1 MTKLKIHAV
10 PLAAL
15 VLVLGAGS
23 YAVAGDTESREI
35 RETLIGYQEVP
46 AVSTVASGRFTAEV
60 RSDRITYTL
69 SYRNLEGDVQQAH
82 IHLGQRHVNGGISV
96 FLCSNLPSPPPG
108 TQACPA
114 PPATISGTLTASN
127 VIGPEAQGIA
137 PGEFAELV
145 AAIRA
150 GVTYANVHSSKFP
163 GGEIRAQLL
172 QERKGR
178 DDDKAEDE
186 DAEEDDDG
194 D

>member
-1 MTKLKIHAV
+1 MTKLKRHAV
-10 PLAAL
+10 PLTAI
-15 VLVLGAGS
+15 VIVLGAGS
-23 YAVAGDTESREI
+23 YAIAGDTESREI
-35 RETLIGYQEVP
+35 RETLTGYQEVP
-46 AVSTVASGRFTAEV
+46 SVSTVASGRFTAEV
-60 RSDRITYTL
+60 RNDRITFTL
-69 SYRNLEGDVQQAH
+69 SYRNLEGTVQQAH

-114 PPATISGTLTASN
+114 PPATISGTLTAAN

-172 QERKGR
+172 QERKSR
-178 DDDKAEDE
+178 NDDKAEGD
-186 DAEEDDDG
+186 DAEKDEDDD
-194 D
+194 